1 MQISLWNLGFQTV
14 NFLLLVFLLRRFL
27 YQPILAIIDERKQ
40 KVARELQVADQANA
54 EAAALR
60 QQYQDKLASLEAEKQ
75 QILRAAQQQA
85 ESDAA
90 SLRKATEF
98 QLDELRSRQSSLL
111 IRERE
116 EAERALT
123 SHALHIGLKLAE
135 KLLLDEAIARDPL
148 PALQTL
154 LRRLDALPAS
164 ERERL
169 LSSLIQQGAELVSVG
184 EVSEAERVAL
194 QATLSSWAGQSI
206 ALAIRVD
213 PSLVVGVEWR
223 VGHLSFALHLRA
235 SLEKVRAETLPR

>member
-1 MQISLWNLGFQTV
+1 MQISLWNLGLQTV
-14 NFLLLVFLLRRFL
+14 NFLVLVFLLRRFL
-27 YQPILAIIDERKQ
+27 YQPVLAIIDERKQ
-40 KVARELQVADQANA
+40 KVARELQVADQAKA

-60 QQYQDKLASLEAEKQ
+60 QQYQDKLESLEDEKQ

-90 SLRKATEF
+90 SLRKATES

-123 SHALHIGLKLAE
+123 SHALNIGLKLAE
-135 KLLLDEAIARDPL
+135 KLLLDEAIVRDPL
-148 PALQTL
+148 SSLQTV
-154 LRRLDALPAS
+154 LRRLDALPLS

-169 LSSLIQQGAELVSVG
+169 LSSLIQQGAELVSVQA
-184 EVSEAERVAL
+184 VSDVERVEL
-194 QATLSSWAGQSI
+194 QTKLSSWAGQSI
-206 ALAIRVD
+206 ALATRID

-223 VGHLSFALHLRA
+223 VGYLSFALHLRA
-235 SLEKVRAETLPR
+235 GLEKARAETLPR

>member
-90 SLRKATEF
+90 SLRKATES

-148 PALQTL
+148 PALQTV

-235 SLEKVRAETLPR
+235 SLEKVRAETLSR